1 MFLEAVLLGFV
12 VAWVR
17 GGRPK
22 ENLGIRGMWLAPAAF
37 GLQLVNRFLPP
48 SVHLYITVVSYL
60 LLLYLAWLN
69 LENQG
74 VRFILIGMILN
85 VMVILANGGRIPVDL
100 ETARQVGV
108 DVEALVNQ
116 VQAKHAPLTM
126 DSRLAFLGD
135 VIPVKY
141 PFARI
146 ISVGDIFALIG
157 AFLLIQD
164 LMGKSI
170 KIWRSEEARN

>member
-1 MFLEAVLLGFV
+1 MGMKQALAVV
-12 VAWVR
+12 
-17 GGRPK
+17 
-22 ENLGIRGMWLAPAAF
+22 LASGAA
-37 GLQLVNRFLPP
+37 VPTATASDTPP
-48 SVHLYITVVSYL
+48 SRPNVV
-60 LLLYLAWLN
+60 
-69 LENQG
+69 
-74 VRFILIGMILN
+74 
-85 VMVILANGGRIPVDL
+85 VILANGGRIPVDL

-116 VQAKHAPLTM
+116 VQAKHAPLTE
-126 DSRLAFLGD
+126 DSYLPFLGD

>member
-1 MFLEAVLLGFV
+1 MFLEAVVLGFLF
-12 VAWVR
+12 AWLR
-17 GGRPK
+17 GGRLK
-22 ENLGIRGMWLAPAAF
+22 ENLEIRGMWLAPVAF
-37 GLQLVNRFLPP
+37 GLQLVNRLLPP
-48 SVHLYITVVSYL
+48 GTHLYITILSYL

-69 LENQG
+69 LDNQG

-85 VMVILANGGRIPVDL
+85 VVVIAANGGRIPVDL
-100 ETARQVGV
+100 ETAQGVGV

-116 VQAKHAPLTM
+116 VQAKHMPLTAE
-126 DSRLAFLGD
+126 SRLAFLGD

-164 LMGKSI
+164 LMGKPI